1 MPGESLGLPE
11 NVHGRLRDSLVKS
24 RWEMSVSL
32 EQGFIYE
39 MFPSL
44 FYYPSIPNFSIF
56 LFLLFSDLVYKGPQH
71 ATF

>member
-11 NVHGRLRDSLVKS
+11 SVHGRLHDSLVKS

-32 EQGFIYE
+32 EQGFSYK

-44 FYYPSIPNFSIF
+44 FY
-56 LFLLFSDLVYKGPQH
+56 
-71 ATF
+71 

>member
-11 NVHGRLRDSLVKS
+11 NVHGRLPDSLVKS

-39 MFPSL
+39 MF
-44 FYYPSIPNFSIF
+44 YYPSIPNFSIL

-71 ATF
+71 AAF